1 MREFRVEKSWTQ
13 LLNVSYEYLQTPG
26 SCLCPMRLLY
36 CIKVRVFDESDST
49 TFVIFDQDATIL
61 FSKGVKGSEVFDK
74 TLVEDL
80 TKMVDQFNCLAKY
93 FRKVRDFVEG
103 NTSKRFYLRLYRDR
117 NQDPCV
123 YTIPDIDER
132 ILFRRTAH
140 VAAIQTL
147 HRTIQSV
154 GATGGVYKGQ
164 GRSQCELMTRAYK
177 EFLVEDQQFQ

>member
-1 MREFRVEKSWTQ
+1 MIIPVAGKQ
-13 LLNVSYEYLQTPG
+13 LKLKNSFSIIRDNTIDHTKG
-26 SCLCPMRLLY
+26 FTNNTC
-36 CIKVRVFDESDST
+36 VRVFDESDST

-103 NTSKRFYLRLYRDR
+103 NTSKRFYLRYGEGVWAILKDFSFLEISR
-117 NQDPCV
+117 
-123 YTIPDIDER
+123 ER
-132 ILFRRTAH
+132 KRTAH